1 MVPKATAFHPQN
13 PMIDQRQVPSWFLEG
28 YLALIAN
35 VEESLDPEERIRLLI
50 FHHAELNYKLLG
62 GGRCALCNS
71 AVRHIISITIEKN
84 GRETRHRCL
93 CTRCLE
99 GERALSQRVILR
111 LGRAAVEY
119 KPRPEGPLTK
129 RWDEGQIESEIKSKA
144 ARQHS

>member
-1 MVPKATAFHPQN
+1 MV
-13 PMIDQRQVPSWFLEG
+13 DQRQVPSWFFEE

-35 VEESLDPEERIRLLI
+35 ADESLDAGERVRLLI
-50 FHHAELNYKLLG
+50 SHHAELNYQLYG
-62 GGRCALCNS
+62 GGRCSLCNA
-71 AVRHIISITIEKN
+71 AVRHIISVTIEKN

-99 GERALSQRVILR
+99 GERAVSDRVVLR

-119 KPRPEGPLTK
+119 KLRLEAITK
-129 RWDEGQIESEIKSKA
+129 RWNEGQIQSEIKTKA